1 MKDYFV
7 LRQDG
12 RMFVLFHY
20 PIAEWNGF
28 FRGSIHL
35 YGHIHNSA
43 ASAARVDSANLAFNI
58 GVDCTGFRP
67 VSITEI
73 IAMADARAGRK

>member
-1 MKDYFV
+1 MPEVQK
-7 LRQDG
+7 
-12 RMFVLFHY
+12 Y
-20 PIAEWNGF
+20 PIAELNGF

-43 ASAARVDSANLAFNI
+43 ASAARVGDANLAFNI
-58 GVDCTGFRP
+58 GVDCTDFRP

-73 IAMADARAGRK
+73 IAMADAKAKERVL